1 MLTNGP
7 TASSFSAPLSRAEF
21 PWAGPLPIARNVPD
35 RRADRVSNV
44 VEFGSFVG
52 SPACR
57 NYPLRSA
64 KSDAPEKLPR
74 TAVDR
79 LANRR

>member
-7 TASSFSAPLSRAEF
+7 TASSFSRSVEPSRVSMG
-21 PWAGPLPIARNVPD
+21 GPLPIARNVPD

-64 KSDAPEKLPR
+64 KSDAPDKLPK
-74 TAVDR
+74 
-79 LANRR
+79 NCG